1 MNNDELRI
9 KLLTLLNVV
18 AAKPPSTTEIQGRD
32 WIQIAKL
39 AANPPKKLH
48 QEQPQETHL
57 SQHHQAVD
65 LYHRQFAP
73 NTPILNPKALAQKE
87 DRWKLSSNSKSN
99 DHRRIVCFA
108 QDHQQNIPT
117 NTIPLIPTALQP
129 ALEKLTHHETLFWDS
144 IKLYQDVLH
153 TGIPYD
159 HNRPHL
165 QKATSLWLLQ
175 HILKLP
181 NCRTRAEIIKNNEHL
196 AQSSSPKKKFKIE
209 PEPQVETPSGAEGS
223 KVDRDIRDQGFT
235 RPKVLILLPFRS
247 SARDW
252 VHSIT
257 SLSSSHTTKGVERFE
272 KEYGLPPG
280 TIDKLDADDAP
291 LKYPL
296 DHRIIFRGNI
306 DDDFF
311 LPIKFNR
318 KEIRLYSDF
327 YQSDLII
334 GSPVGLRKFIEK
346 EGILNVQ
353 PQGCGFLVFNRNF
366 YRRSD
371 GCNPD
376 AKLGSLGSK
385 LSILH
390 MMKQH
395 WKTDEKKSKFVFERL
410 NQIPK
415 KPRDTDFSRVKP
427 WYLDSHA
434 RHLRQSILFSA
445 HISPEQNSLFRTLDN
460 LSGKSIQFHHTQ
472 AYSSGLLWKVR
483 RGLQQTWLT
492 FDAGSD
498 SVMEDELR
506 FEFFRNQILAPLQL
520 SALVKEGLGGVLIFI
535 PSYFDFVRLES
546 LLRSMEDVKFATIS
560 EYSTPSEISAA
571 RSSFFNRHVSYL
583 LVTERFHFYHRYKI
597 RGAQRI
603 IFYSPPFHPEY
614 YLEFVNEFPFLMQNP
629 NSQAARVS
637 DTNKPFRSQH
647 VLPAL
652 QVKDV
657 QAQLIFSP
665 RDKSKIE
672 PIVGLQDCQKMLNNL
687 AVARSFT
694 FV

>member
-18 AAKPPSTTEIQGRD
+18 AAKPSSTTKTTEIQDRD

-39 AANPPKKLH
+39 ATNPPKKLH
-48 QEQPQETHL
+48 QEQHQEQPQETHL
-57 SQHHQAVD
+57 TQHHQAVD

-87 DRWKLSSNSKSN
+87 VRWKLSSNSKSN

-108 QDHQQNIPT
+108 QDYQQDIPT
-117 NTIPLIPTALQP
+117 NTIPKIPTALQP
-129 ALEKLTHHETLFWDS
+129 ALEKLNHHETLFWDS
-144 IKLYQDVLH
+144 IKLYQDVFH

-165 QKATSLWLLQ
+165 QKATSLWILQ
-175 HILKLP
+175 HILK
-181 NCRTRAEIIKNNEHL
+181 TRAEIIKNNEHL
-196 AQSSSPKKKFKIE
+196 AQSSSPKKLSID
-209 PEPQVETPSGAEGS
+209 PEPQGETSTGVEGS

-272 KEYGLPPG
+272 KEYGLPPD
-280 TIDKLDADDAP
+280 TIDKLDADDAQ

-296 DHRIIFRGNI
+296 DHRIVFRGNI

-346 EGILNVQ
+346 EGDAD
-353 PQGCGFLVFNRNF
+353 FL
-366 YRRSD
+366 S
-371 GCNPD
+371 
-376 AKLGSLGSK
+376 
-385 LSILH
+385 SIEISIVDQMDVIQMQNWDHL
-390 MMKQH
+390 
-395 WKTDEKKSKFVFERL
+395 EFVFERL

-445 HISPEQNSLFRTLDN
+445 YISPEQNSLFRTLDN

-498 SVMEDELR
+498 PVMEDELR

-546 LLRSMEDVKFATIS
+546 LFRSMEDVKFATIS

-597 RGAQRI
+597 RGAQKI

-614 YLEFVNEFPFLMQNP
+614 YLEFVNEFPFLQQNP
-629 NSQAARVS
+629 NSQPVRVS
-637 DTNKPFRSQH
+637 DPNKPSRSQH
-647 VLPAL
+647 VLPAV
-652 QVKDV
+652 QVQDV

-665 RDKSKIE
+665 RDQSKIE

>member
-18 AAKPPSTTEIQGRD
+18 AAKPSSTTKTTEIQDRD

-39 AANPPKKLH
+39 ATNPPKKLH
-48 QEQPQETHL
+48 QEQHQEQPQETHL
-57 SQHHQAVD
+57 TQHHQAVD

-87 DRWKLSSNSKSN
+87 VRWKLSSNSKSN

-108 QDHQQNIPT
+108 QDYQQDIPT
-117 NTIPLIPTALQP
+117 NTIPKIPTALQP
-129 ALEKLTHHETLFWDS
+129 ALEKLNHHETLFWDS
-144 IKLYQDVLH
+144 IKLYQDVFH

-165 QKATSLWLLQ
+165 QKATSLWILQ
-175 HILKLP
+175 HILK
-181 NCRTRAEIIKNNEHL
+181 TRAEIIKNNEHL
-196 AQSSSPKKKFKIE
+196 AQSSSPKKLSIE
-209 PEPQVETPSGAEGS
+209 PEPQGETPTGAESS

-272 KEYGLPPG
+272 KEYGLPPD
-280 TIDKLDADDAP
+280 TIDKLDADDAQ

-296 DHRIIFRGNI
+296 DHRIVFRGNI

-346 EGILNVQ
+346 EGDAD
-353 PQGCGFLVFNRNF
+353 FL
-366 YRRSD
+366 S
-371 GCNPD
+371 
-376 AKLGSLGSK
+376 
-385 LSILH
+385 SIEISIVDQMDVIQMQNWDHL
-390 MMKQH
+390 
-395 WKTDEKKSKFVFERL
+395 EFVFERL

-498 SVMEDELR
+498 PVMEDELR

-546 LLRSMEDVKFATIS
+546 LFRSMEDVKFATIS

-597 RGAQRI
+597 RGAQKI

-614 YLEFVNEFPFLMQNP
+614 YLEFVNEFPFLQQNP
-629 NSQAARVS
+629 NSQPVRVS
-637 DTNKPFRSQH
+637 DPNKPSRSQH
-647 VLPAL
+647 VLPAV
-652 QVKDV
+652 QVQDV

-665 RDKSKIE
+665 RDQSKIE